1 MGRNHAI
8 LSSTVGLLPRCRAS
22 VRAGSALIPTL
33 TRPGSPLE
41 KEELIPRLCRSQGA
55 SCFRYNSA
63 RRDSRCTRRGI
74 YARNRDF
81 LIFLAVFMKRRVI
94 TTTSRNR
101 QNCGSP
107 LEINIFF
114 FFWNSSK
121 DTEERRAYRFSLKRI
136 LYITRAIALNGGY
149 VATADSSDDLRSR
162 FSIRSSNQR
171 SRTMLRANVALWII
185 YEHYVVARVMLFED
199 LWPRIIFPLRSF
211 AKKNGT

>member
-1 MGRNHAI
+1 MWGCWHRGRAEGRSKELVAQNNGKSSVYLMGRNHAI

-22 VRAGSALIPTL
+22 VRAGSALTPTL

-114 FFWNSSK
+114 FFE
-121 DTEERRAYRFSLKRI
+121 TRQRTRRNDARI
-136 LYITRAIALNGGY
+136 VFR
-149 VATADSSDDLRSR
+149 
-162 FSIRSSNQR
+162 
-171 SRTMLRANVALWII
+171 
-185 YEHYVVARVMLFED
+185 
-199 LWPRIIFPLRSF
+199 
-211 AKKNGT
+211 